1 MNYVSNLP
9 PAPLPPKTRKPT
21 LSWML
26 RWPIQATIV
35 CALLVLL
42 LAGLAGCLTPTLREQ
57 DRLLA
62 TYPDQAKAAAR
73 AGPDF
78 VRDALHTINRLESN
92 QK

>member
-1 MNYVSNLP
+1 MKSASNLP
-9 PAPLPPKTRKPT
+9 LAPLLPKTSKPT
-21 LSWML
+21 PSWML
-26 RWPIQATIV
+26 RWPSQATLAG
-35 CALLVLL
+35 ALLALSAL
-42 LAGLAGCLTPTLREQ
+42 MLAGCVTPTLTEQ

-78 VRDALHTINRLESN
+78 VRDALHTINRLEAN